1 MSQFQLFPSPSDSRP
16 SKELPKVPKKPAI
29 KTQTEMRAMEEI
41 RDKSSPTEAVIFKL
55 IQDTHT
61 SIRPPPKAMSRSN
74 PVSIPDTIRERETSK
89 SPLRHDRHK
98 RPAER
103 VGSPSHSV
111 RSASLKS
118 SSPAAAPVAPMK
130 STFPRYNYDLSMN
143 QQHYYPEPSFN
154 PHWELSRS
162 ETETPP
168 PEIDRALGP
177 KTVPA
182 SVLNFPAGVLDPV
195 ERYSTQE
202 ELQSLWEIANGQ
214 RPQSL
219 PGTFNLCVDRIDAN
233 TLTFGDPKSP
243 FYTLRATSANDISII
258 RKNPSKQDSSV
269 PVMNLKLEDKSRR
282 QPPCDGLVSILFP
295 RLAAILAID
304 QAAEV
309 AEELRLS
316 PIEATKA
323 EGEALK
329 RVAAQE
335 SCRLLWNQSKRVYE
349 LHHPALCK
357 QQPPALVGAA
367 GIPLSPVRSKYSGV
381 LLITVSSLSKEGGCS
396 QPPTI
401 LVTTPLP
408 ANAVETGAM
417 AATPRTSTLPLTDAD
432 EPLASLD
439 LRTMTL
445 SLATGSIVATI
456 PSLYAVDCLVSALLT
471 VAVSDE
477 STRPVL
483 EGLKVYEQGLS
494 TSPLSTPRE
503 EMITA
508 LAEQEDAKEGS
519 QLWSKVTSQP
529 KSDSRKWYHFWKQ
542 GPKKPKAQKSII
554 EEFNVVKYGRYQEGS
569 REGEELPR
577 ITRGCLRV
585 LFWGFNVVVH
595 GLTMVVKGIAWMV
608 VNLTQCCA
616 TDSHIS

>member
-16 SKELPKVPKKPAI
+16 SKELPRVPKKPAI
-29 KTQTEMRAMEEI
+29 KTHTEMRPMEEI

-74 PVSIPDTIRERETSK
+74 PISIPDTIRERETSK
-89 SPLRHDRHK
+89 SLHDRHK

-111 RSASLKS
+111 RSASLQS
-118 SSPAAAPVAPMK
+118 SLPAAAPVVPMK
-130 STFPRYNYDLSMN
+130 STFPRYNYDLPTN
-143 QQHYYPEPSFN
+143 QQQYYPEPSFN
-154 PHWELSRS
+154 SHWELSRS

-177 KTVPA
+177 RTVPA

-214 RPQSL
+214 RPRSL

-243 FYTLRATSANDISII
+243 FYTLRATSAKDISII
-258 RKNPSKQDSSV
+258 RKHPSKHDSSV

-282 QPPCDGLVSILFP
+282 QSPCDGLVSILFP

-316 PIEATKA
+316 PLEATKA
-323 EGEALK
+323 EVEALK

-335 SCRLLWNQSKRVYE
+335 SCKLLWNQSKRVYE

-381 LLITVSSLSKEGGCS
+381 LHITVSSLPKEGGCS

-401 LVTTPLP
+401 LITTPLP

-456 PSLYAVDCLVSALLT
+456 PSLYAVDCLISALLT
-471 VAVSDE
+471 VALSDE

-483 EGLKVYEQGLS
+483 EGLKLYDQGLS
-494 TSPLSTPRE
+494 TPPFSNSRE

-519 QLWSKVTSQP
+519 QLWSKVKSQP
-529 KSDSRKWYHFWKQ
+529 KSDDRREYHFWKRE
-542 GPKKPKAQKSII
+542 PKKPKTQKVII
-554 EEFNVVKYGRYQEGS
+554 EEFDMDKYGRYQGGS

-608 VNLTQCCA
+608 VNLTRCCA

>member
-16 SKELPKVPKKPAI
+16 SKELPRAPKKPAI
-29 KTQTEMRAMEEI
+29 KTYTEMRPMEEI

-74 PVSIPDTIRERETSK
+74 TVSIPDTIRERETSK

-118 SSPAAAPVAPMK
+118 SSPAAAPVVPMK
-130 STFPRYNYDLSMN
+130 STFPRYNYDLPMN

-154 PHWELSRS
+154 SHWELPRS

-233 TLTFGDPKSP
+233 TLSFGDPKSP

-258 RKNPSKQDSSV
+258 RKHPSKQDSSV

-304 QAAEV
+304 QATEL
-309 AEELRLS
+309 AEELHLS

-335 SCRLLWNQSKRVYE
+335 SCKLLWNQSKRVYE

-381 LLITVSSLSKEGGCS
+381 LHITVSSLSKEGGCS

-408 ANAVETGAM
+408 TNAVETGAM

-445 SLATGSIVATI
+445 SLATGSIVSTI

-483 EGLKVYEQGLS
+483 EELKLYDQGLS
-494 TSPLSTPRE
+494 TPLLSNPRE
-503 EMITA
+503 EMITT
-508 LAEQEDAKEGS
+508 LAEREDAKEGS

-529 KSDSRKWYHFWKQ
+529 KSDGRKWKQ
-542 GPKKPKAQKSII
+542 GSKKPKAQRFIV
-554 EEFNVVKYGRYQEGS
+554 EEFDMDKYGRYQGGS
-569 REGEELPR
+569 RKGEELPR

-595 GLTMVVKGIAWMV
+595 GLAMVVKGIAWMV
-608 VNLTQCCA
+608 VNLTRCCA